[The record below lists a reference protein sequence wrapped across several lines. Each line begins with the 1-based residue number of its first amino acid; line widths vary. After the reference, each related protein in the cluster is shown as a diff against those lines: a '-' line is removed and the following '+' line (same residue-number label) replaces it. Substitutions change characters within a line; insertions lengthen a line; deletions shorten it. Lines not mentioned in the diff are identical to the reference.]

1 MLHIQHSVGQLK
13 SMTTESFRY
22 LSGNGQVE
30 LHEKWTEELPC
41 LGLTKPFYIVE
52 TYVLQFFSECL
63 PFNQNVDSASR
74 HLLGYKQNSYMGS
87 HVRILFAWILEVFPI
102 KMLDLSQGE
111 RVPAKWQ
118 GPERG

>member
-1 MLHIQHSVGQLK
+1 
-13 SMTTESFRY
+13 
-22 LSGNGQVE
+22 
-30 LHEKWTEELPC
+30 
-41 LGLTKPFYIVE
+41 
-52 TYVLQFFSECL
+52 
-63 PFNQNVDSASR
+63 
-74 HLLGYKQNSYMGS
+74 MGS